1 MRKLRKPPASR
12 AAGEAV
18 EAYMSEGA
26 IQVDPGNIC
35 LSCHSSPHSSFS
47 SSINLGAGINT
58 PLGNASVTVD
68 NKGKINSSLS
78 ASSGPVGFVGGVNVT
93 YDPTPGPTVI
103 VNQPLGNPSLPSGGI
118 KTFSA
123 APDNTRVGG

>member
-47 SSINLGAGINT
+47 SSINLGAGLNT
-58 PLGNASVTVD
+58 PLGSASVTVD
-68 NKGKINSSLS
+68 NKGKLTIGGS
-78 ASSGPVGFVGGVNVT
+78 AGNVIVGGMTVT
-93 YDPTPGPTVI
+93 YDPTPGPALI